1 MRLSML
7 CIVQGEYVLR
17 VSLLLVQIRL
27 GVVLPLL
34 ERLFGVKGHDCCLW
48 CLLFRK

>member
-1 MRLSML
+1 ML
-7 CIVQGEYVLR
+7 P

-34 ERLFGVKGHDCCLW
+34 ERLSGVKGHDCCLS
-48 CLLFRK
+48 CLAFRK